1 MTTTNKQIR
10 SFYINAE
17 QLKKLECEGTS
28 INKQLQEILNA
39 YFDKEFYTPREKIIR
54 QTKKILAIA
63 KHMQENE
70 KIEKTDID
78 NLTIQ
83 IEEAVIEIQKNLNK
97 I

>member
-1 MTTTNKQIR
+1 
-10 SFYINAE
+10 
-17 QLKKLECEGTS
+17 
-28 INKQLQEILNA
+28 
-39 YFDKEFYTPREKIIR
+39 
-54 QTKKILAIA
+54 
-63 KHMQENE
+63 MQENE